1 MKQESNFMPQSTF
14 VIKGDIED
22 FTRLDNL
29 YKALKRESGKLLKNW
44 TLDVEVKYTE
54 KEGDKPL

>member
-1 MKQESNFMPQSTF
+1 MTPQCTF
-14 VIKGDIED
+14 IIRGAIED

-29 YKALKRESGKLLKNW
+29 YKSLLRESDKLLSDW

-54 KEGDKPL
+54 KKGDKTPV

>member
-1 MKQESNFMPQSTF
+1 MPQSTF